1 MGPNNPWS
9 PNWRPDPTGSRLAS
23 IRIAKRGAVLA
34 SVAYIAVGAAIVL
47 LGSSPRTL
55 TAAALAVGLP
65 GVALLGAGLAPAA
78 IGSVVDGLV
87 VGVAM
92 AIGAPVAAVTSVV
105 IGAFIIDAAIAGDI
119 ASVILRASMS
129 AAIGA
134 APLVAVVSAL
144 WVLSIRRLHPAA
156 GPPSPDEPSDTPL
169 RQPPTD

>member
-9 PNWRPDPTGSRLAS
+9 PNWRPDPTGGRLAS

-34 SVAYIAVGAAIVL
+34 SVAYVAVGAAIVL
-47 LGSSPRTL
+47 LGSTPHAL

-78 IGSVVDGLV
+78 IGSAVDGLV

-92 AIGAPVAAVTSVV
+92 AIGAPVAAVTSLV
-105 IGAFIIDAAIAGDI
+105 IGAFILDALGAHDVAGG
-119 ASVILRASMS
+119 ILRASVS

-134 APLVAVVSAL
+134 GPLVALVSAL
-144 WVLSIRRLHPAA
+144 WVLGVRRVHP
-156 GPPSPDEPSDTPL
+156 
-169 RQPPTD
+169 